1 MTFRSNSNINYFS
14 IFLVLLFTLFL
25 SSLFVATEIIPLLIV
40 FTLIPVLVFINY
52 TTFKDINYLLILISI
67 LTLAVLQFNF
77 SRNLKW
83 ILIQDTPLYFLTFFG
98 VFVTLLTAKKDT
110 FSKESLNFAVALVI
124 SYSVILFLKGILT
137 NGRNV
142 LAFQEFYQSFYYFLI
157 IPFGAILTSEKQYRI
172 IFSTIFFVI
181 ALISIQYFVVNLVS
195 NYRFTTYH
203 NVFVPFLLGYV
214 LLKFLKSRFI
224 LHKTIFFIAYLFI
237 WLSSIMTE
245 TRLLWI
251 TNLITTGAILFFFY
265 MYDSESF
272 KKNTKKIIL
281 KIIFTLVLFSVVL
294 GGVLLKS
301 NVFTHESKQSRQ
313 RVEDITKPLED
324 HSFLMRI
331 EISYFAFIEFLK
343 NPVIGSGY
351 GSIVKFH
358 FFGNTKVSFIDNSF
372 LYFLWKGGV
381 IGFGLYFFLFYRFL
395 KISFKIL
402 KNTKSKKTKEMIVV
416 IISSFMSFIFYGFF
430 SASLIGYK
438 LNLLYA
444 IIFAYVEFERR
455 KLIDEK

>member
-25 SSLFVATEIIPLLIV
+25 SSLFVATEMIPLLIV

-98 VFVTLLTAKKDT
+98 VFVTLLTANKDT

-157 IPFGAILTSEKQYRI
+157 IPFGVILTSEKQYRI

-272 KKNTKKIIL
+272 KNNTKKIIL
-281 KIIFTLVLFSVVL
+281 KIIITLVLFSVVL

-358 FFGNTKVSFIDNSF
+358 FFGNTKVAFIDNSF

-381 IGFGLYFFLFYRFL
+381 IGFSLYFFLFYRFL
-395 KISFKIL
+395 KISFNIL
-402 KNTKSKKTKEMIVV
+402 KNTKSKETKEMMVV